1 MSTVTFKVSQEEKH
15 FLQSMAELHDLS
27 VSELARRT
35 ILESL
40 ENQVNLAS
48 YQKLMAE
55 HQITDTSISHVEML
69 KALNL

>member
-1 MSTVTFKVSQEEKH
+1 MTFKVFQEEKQ

-48 YQKLMAE
+48 YQKLIAE
-55 HQITDTSISHVEML
+55 HQVTDTSISHVEML
-69 KALNL
+69 KVLNL